1 MRSEYRRFVVLERSY
16 QVAKLVHRLKHPDT
30 GEQIE
35 ADLSVPETGTGE
47 PAWPGDEMERIRV
60 VRDMLGRAAAP
71 LTLESLSAAFRGRRS
86 AGRERGVEKV
96 LRTLV
101 AAGVAQE
108 RTDGP
113 HGGSQFFI
121 PR

>member
-60 VRDMLGRAAAP
+60 VRDMLGRATAP